1 MNLSNVNDTWWT
13 LMDTD
18 NKSIHEVDSETEFE
32 PYYYYGILEV
42 STWSIAIVGLVLT
55 PVAIYAVSSLVKKG
69 NVAPIF
75 VVNLLVSDIIQL
87 CAMMLWLTG
96 DANAYF
102 TGEITYVIGLVA
114 SVGFMLCIA
123 LERYLLIVWPLWYRT
138 RRTVKMSLLL
148 CAVVWTLPLFYFL
161 FFILMDSDQHFKLS
175 RNITGVLFL
184 LPLPLLVFFLV
195 GTLRALSASI
205 SVRAEEKRRI
215 VGLLVLVLLIYTLLF
230 LPRIISYL
238 VQYSGYE
245 LPLAGKILIE
255 LNPVADLFLYIF
267 LRKGAVNQVWFCLCC
282 CRKNRTNRQ
291 SSSGLND
298 GDAVTSL

>member
-1 MNLSNVNDTWWT
+1 MNLSNDNDT

-18 NKSIHEVDSETEFE
+18 DKSIHKVDSETEFE
-32 PYYYYGILEV
+32 RYYRIVEV
-42 STWSIAIVGLVLT
+42 STFPIAIVGLVLT
-55 PVAIYAVSSLVKKG
+55 PVAIYAVSSLVKKD

-75 VVNLLVSDIIQL
+75 VINLLVSDVIQL
-87 CAMMLWLTG
+87 CALTLWMTKV
-96 DANAYF
+96 
-102 TGEITYVIGLVA
+102 EIPDYIGFIVYIIGLVA

-138 RRTVKMSLLL
+138 KRTVKMSLLP
-148 CAVVWTLPLFYFL
+148 CAVVWTLALFYFL
-161 FFILMDSDQHFKLS
+161 FFIFMHSNKLFF
-175 RNITGVLFL
+175 NITGVLFL

-230 LPRIISYL
+230 LPFIIYIL
-238 VQYSGYE
+238 VHSSGYE
-245 LPLAGKILIE
+245 MPVVAAILLK

-298 GDAVTSL
+298 GDTLTSL

>member
-1 MNLSNVNDTWWT
+1 MNLSNINDT

-18 NKSIHEVDSETEFE
+18 DKSIHEVDSKAEAVKF
-32 PYYYYGILEV
+32 YRILWV
-42 STWSIAIVGLVLT
+42 STLSIAIVGLVLT
-55 PVAIYAVSSLVKKG
+55 PVAICAVSSLVKKD

-75 VVNLLVSDIIQL
+75 VINLLVSDIIQL
-87 CAMMLWLTG
+87 CAMILWLTE
-96 DANAYF
+96 DVIDI
-102 TGEITYVIGLVA
+102 GEIARVFGLVA
-114 SVGFMLCIA
+114 SVGFMVCIA

-138 RRTVKMSLLL
+138 RRTVKMCLLL
-148 CAVVWTLPLFYFL
+148 CAVVWTLPLFYFIFGIFIIL
-161 FFILMDSDQHFKLS
+161 YSNMFF
-175 RNITGVLFL
+175 NITGVLLL

-195 GTLRALSASI
+195 GTFRALSASI
-205 SVRAEEKRRI
+205 SVHAEEKRRI

-238 VQYSGYE
+238 LHYRDYRLHVV
-245 LPLAGKILIE
+245 AAILLE

-298 GDAVTSL
+298 VDAVTSL

>member
-1 MNLSNVNDTWWT
+1 MNLSSVNDT

-18 NKSIHEVDSETEFE
+18 DKSIHDVGNQTEVER
-32 PYYYYGILEV
+32 YYRILEV
-42 STWSIAIVGLVLT
+42 STLSIAIVGLVLT
-55 PVAIYAVSSLVKKG
+55 PVAIYAVSSLVKKD

-75 VVNLLVSDIIQL
+75 VINLLVSDIIQL
-87 CAMMLWLTG
+87 CALTLMMTG
-96 DANAYF
+96 DGIVLSISAFAY
-102 TGEITYVIGLVA
+102 TIGLVA

-138 RRTVKMSLLL
+138 KRPVKMCLLL
-148 CAVVWTLPLFYFL
+148 CAAVWTLPLFYLVFSIVMGLNEQIDLFL
-161 FFILMDSDQHFKLS
+161 
-175 RNITGVLFL
+175 NITVVLFL

-195 GTLRALSASI
+195 GTFRALSASI

-230 LPRIISYL
+230 LPCIVYFL
-238 VQYSGYE
+238 VHSSGYE
-245 LPLAGKILIE
+245 MPVVAAIFLE

-282 CRKNRTNRQ
+282 CRKNRTNCHVIQ
-291 SSSGLND
+291 WFE
-298 GDAVTSL
+298 

>member
-1 MNLSNVNDTWWT
+1 TLNLQ
-13 LMDTD
+13 
-18 NKSIHEVDSETEFE
+18 
-32 PYYYYGILEV
+32 
-42 STWSIAIVGLVLT
+42 
-55 PVAIYAVSSLVKKG
+55 VKKD

-75 VVNLLVSDIIQL
+75 VINLLVSDVIQL
-87 CAMMLWLTG
+87 CALIVMLKGNTF
-96 DANAYF
+96 AYHVSY
-102 TGEITYVIGLVA
+102 TMYTIGVLA

-138 RRTVKMSLLL
+138 RRTVKKSLLL
-148 CAVVWTLPLFYFL
+148 CAVVWTFAVFYFVFGIVIGLNEQIDL
-161 FFILMDSDQHFKLS
+161 FL
-175 RNITGVLFL
+175 NITAVLL
-184 LPLPLLVFFLV
+184 LPLPLPVFFLV
-195 GTLRALSASI
+195 GTFRALSASI
-205 SVRAEEKRRI
+205 SVHAEEKRRI

-230 LPRIISYL
+230 LPCMISFFAHYRDYKL
-238 VQYSGYE
+238 GVVADFF
-245 LPLAGKILIE
+245 LR